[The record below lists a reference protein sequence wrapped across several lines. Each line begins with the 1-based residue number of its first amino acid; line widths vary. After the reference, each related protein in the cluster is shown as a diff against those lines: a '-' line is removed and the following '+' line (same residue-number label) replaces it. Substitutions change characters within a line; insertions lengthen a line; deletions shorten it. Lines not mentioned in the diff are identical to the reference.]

1 MLSYFAC
8 YHKDFV
14 LNLLDKI
21 ALCCYN
27 SADPGKFLGINALL
41 SGKGVS
47 LSEK

>member
-1 MLSYFAC
+1 MLSYFVC

-21 ALCCYN
+21 ALHCYN
-27 SADPGKFLGINALL
+27 SANLRKFLDIIALL

-47 LSEK
+47 SSKK